1 MTLTHPRIPSSNS
14 DGRSADPRVPRDPTR
29 SGPRTLQH
37 RPVPRTLLLPRPSP
51 AGLTRRPDSD
61 AGRPLA
67 DPGRVRR
74 LGLAGA
80 VPESGAAARGESHP
94 GPAAAASPSSGGPRS
109 ALGARLSGGSDP
121 WLVTA
126 GPRGPEPSGKDTCGH
141 FRTVHDVMRL
151 PGAGQAQL
159 DRR

>member
-1 MTLTHPRIPSSNS
+1 MGGRQTHGSQGTP
-14 DGRSADPRVPRDPTR
+14 AR
-29 SGPRTLQH
+29 SGARTLQH
-37 RPVPRTLLLPRPSP
+37 TPVPLTLLLLRPSP

-67 DPGRVRR
+67 DPGRARR

-80 VPESGAAARGESHP
+80 VPESGAVARGESHP

-126 GPRGPEPSGKDTCGH
+126 GPGAQNQVGSTRAGASGL
-141 FRTVHDVMRL
+141 FNDVMRL

-159 DRR
+159 DCR